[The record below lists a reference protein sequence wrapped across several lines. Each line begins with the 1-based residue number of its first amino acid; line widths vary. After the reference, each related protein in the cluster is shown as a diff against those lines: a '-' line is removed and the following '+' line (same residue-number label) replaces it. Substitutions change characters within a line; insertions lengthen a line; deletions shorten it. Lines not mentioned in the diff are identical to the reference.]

1 MDPPRQSCVV
11 ALCKNVGT
19 RENQQG
25 PAAKSKRHSARTSDG
40 AGSFQT
46 PVSCC
51 QSVATGKSARLRTRV
66 SGKGRL
72 RHPVGARDSAA
83 GSDKD
88 LINLDAAPDPHRPRP
103 RCWYSADPSTRG
115 LRTIHPACRSQG
127 RRPGGGPV
135 RQSRSARDTLG
146 IANIFARLSRGP
158 RRCNPGA
165 ATVVFASCMQEP
177 CVLPSAPKD

>member
-1 MDPPRQSCVV
+1 MGTMDPPRQSCVV
-11 ALCKNVGT
+11 ALCKNAGT

-25 PAAKSKRHSARTSDG
+25 RAAKSKRHSARTSDG

-51 QSVATGKSARLRTRV
+51 QSVGTGKSARLRTHV

-103 RCWYSADPSTRG
+103 RCWYPADPSTRG
-115 LRTIHPACRSQG
+115 LRHDPSCMQKSEAPARQRVRPTVAVSAKHPRNCEY
-127 RRPGGGPV
+127 
-135 RQSRSARDTLG
+135 L
-146 IANIFARLSRGP
+146 ARLSRRP
-158 RRCNPGA
+158 A
-165 ATVVFASCMQEP
+165 QV
-177 CVLPSAPKD
+177 

>member
-11 ALCKNVGT
+11 ALCKNAGT
-19 RENQQG
+19 PGNQQG
-25 PAAKSKRHSARTSDG
+25 RAAKSKRHSARNSGG

-46 PVSCC
+46 PVMCC

-83 GSDKD
+83 VSDKD

-103 RCWYSADPSTRG
+103 RCWYP
-115 LRTIHPACRSQG
+115 
-127 RRPGGGPV
+127 RRPFNARPAARPILHAEVRGAGQAEGPV
-135 RQSRSARDTLG
+135 RQSLPARDTLE
-146 IANIFARLSRGP
+146 IANIL
-158 RRCNPGA
+158 
-165 ATVVFASCMQEP
+165 
-177 CVLPSAPKD
+177 LD